1 MKCWL
6 ITASSPFCGTEEYY
20 GAYSEE
26 NPEQALID
34 SGVYDEIIE
43 DLWVNWSHLLY
54 IEDEEFDSEEEE
66 QEAWDEARENWDGD
80 CTVSIEEIEETELK
94 DYFPEGCEPDI
105 IYDERNNTSIGD

>member
-6 ITASSPFCGTEEYY
+6 ITASTPIFGTDEYY
-20 GAYSEE
+20 VAYAKE
-26 NPEQALID
+26 NPEQELIK

-43 DLWVNWSHLLY
+43 DLWVNWGERY
-54 IEDEEFDSEEEE
+54 MEDEEFDSEEEE
-66 QEAWDEARENWDGD
+66 EEALDEARENWDGE

-105 IYDERNNTSIGD
+105 IYDERNNTSTGD

>member
-6 ITASSPFCGTEEYY
+6 ITASAPICGTDEHY
-20 GAYSEE
+20 GAYAEE
-26 NPEQALID
+26 NPEQELIE

-43 DLWVNWSHLLY
+43 DLWVNWGQKY
-54 IEDEEFDSEEEE
+54 IGDEEFDSEEEE
-66 QEAWDEARENWDGD
+66 EEAWDEARENWDGE

-105 IYDERNNTSIGD
+105 IYDERNNTSTGD

>member
-6 ITASSPFCGTEEYY
+6 ITAKSLFCGTEECY
-20 GAYSEE
+20 GAYAEE

-34 SGVYDEIIE
+34 SGIYNDIIE
-43 DLWVNWSHLLY
+43 DLWTNYSYLLN

-80 CTVSIEEIEETELK
+80 CTVNIEEIEETELK